1 MSRSSKKAPF
11 VEDAL
16 MTKVNKSVAA
26 GEKKPIK
33 TYSRSSTIYPEFI
46 GQTILVHNG
55 KKHIPVYC
63 TVEMVGYKLGEFA
76 QTRTFKAHPGP
87 KGDKKAKPG
96 KKG

>member
-11 VEDAL
+11 VEEAL
-16 MTKVNKSVAA
+16 LKRVNKQVATS
-26 GEKKPIK
+26 EKKPIK
-33 TYSRSSTIYPEFI
+33 TWSRSSTIYPEFI

-63 TVEMVGYKLGEFA
+63 TVDMVGYKLGEFA
-76 QTRTFKAHPGP
+76 QTRTFKTHPV
-87 KGDKKAKPG
+87 KGDKKAKKPG